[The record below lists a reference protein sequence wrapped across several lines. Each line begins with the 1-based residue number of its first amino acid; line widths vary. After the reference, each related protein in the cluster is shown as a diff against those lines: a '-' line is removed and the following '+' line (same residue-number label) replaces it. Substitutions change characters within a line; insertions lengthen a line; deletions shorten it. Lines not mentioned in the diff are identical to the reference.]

1 MTKTSAFQ
9 QVIESVESLS
19 LEDQEIL
26 LDILQKRLHQKRRTN
41 LTQEIT
47 EIRQEFTQGQ
57 VKFGSVDQF
66 LKELDRG

>member
-1 MTKTSAFQ
+1 MMKTSAFQ
-9 QVIESVESLS
+9 QAIESVESLS

-26 LDILQKRLHQKRRTN
+26 LDILQQRLHQQRRTK

-66 LKELDRG
+66 LKELDEG